1 MNIDLLNTAS
11 FAGGHP
17 HDQYDWLRQHAP
29 VYFHDE
35 PGGRGFWAITHY
47 QGVYDIGRNAE
58 LFSSEPTIMI
68 AEPDENL
75 ATNAS
80 ADKMML
86 MMDPPAHTAYRK
98 LISREFTQGPAQRYD
113 IQIRALA
120 QQIVDKVI
128 EPGECEFVAEVAGE
142 MPSFVIADLMGLPL
156 EDGRELY
163 KLTEVIHTAPE
174 VQPENAIPAAI
185 RQMFEY
191 GMSVIKDKR
200 DKPGDDLASKL
211 LAAEVDGRRLTDQE
225 FLLFFMLLID
235 AGGDTTRNLVGTGLY
250 ELMRHP
256 AQLAMLQSDVDSY
269 LPSARDE
276 LLRWT
281 SPVTYMRRTAT
292 RDTTLGEQQI
302 SKGDKVVMYYAAANR
317 DPSVFSH
324 PHDLDITRQDNRH
337 LAFGGGHHIC
347 LGQWF
352 ARMEI
357 DAILREVL
365 NRMGDFQL
373 LEDVSWMPSNFI
385 CGVTRMPLAFTKR

>member
-29 VYFHDE
+29 VYLHDE

-68 AEPDENL
+68 AEPDEKL

-128 EPGECEFVAEVAGE
+128 ERGECEFVAEVAGE

-256 AQLAMLQSDVDSY
+256 AQLAMLQSDVESY

-302 SKGDKVVMYYAAANR
+302 SQGDKVVMYYAAANR

-324 PHDLDITRQDNRH
+324 PHDFDITRQDNRH

>member
-17 HDQYDWLRQHAP
+17 HAQYDWLRQHAP

-120 QQIVDKVI
+120 QRIVDKVI
-128 EPGECEFVAEVAGE
+128 ERGECEFVAEVAGE

-256 AQLAMLQSDVDSY
+256 AQLAMLQSDVESY

-302 SKGDKVVMYYAAANR
+302 SQGDKVVMYYAAANR

-324 PHDLDITRQDNRH
+324 PHDFDITRQDNRH

>member
-29 VYFHDE
+29 VYLHDE

-68 AEPDENL
+68 AEPDEKL

-128 EPGECEFVAEVAGE
+128 ERGECEFVAEVAGE

-256 AQLAMLQSDVDSY
+256 AQLAMLQSDVESY

-302 SKGDKVVMYYAAANR
+302 TQGDKVVMYYAAANR
-317 DPSVFSH
+317 DPSIFSH

>member
-1 MNIDLLNTAS
+1 M
-11 FAGGHP
+11 
-17 HDQYDWLRQHAP
+17 
-29 VYFHDE
+29 
-35 PGGRGFWAITHY
+35 
-47 QGVYDIGRNAE
+47 
-58 LFSSEPTIMI
+58 
-68 AEPDENL
+68 
-75 ATNAS
+75 
-80 ADKMML
+80 
-86 MMDPPAHTAYRK
+86 
-98 LISREFTQGPAQRYD
+98 
-113 IQIRALA
+113 
-120 QQIVDKVI
+120 
-128 EPGECEFVAEVAGE
+128 
-142 MPSFVIADLMGLPL
+142 
-156 EDGRELY
+156 
-163 KLTEVIHTAPE
+163 
-174 VQPENAIPAAI
+174 
-185 RQMFEY
+185 
-191 GMSVIKDKR
+191 
-200 DKPGDDLASKL
+200 
-211 LAAEVDGRRLTDQE
+211 TDQE

-256 AQLAMLQSDVDSY
+256 AQLAMLQSDVESY

-302 SKGDKVVMYYAAANR
+302 SQGDKVVMYYAAANR

-324 PHDLDITRQDNRH
+324 PHDFDITRQDNRH

>member
-35 PGGRGFWAITHY
+35 PGGLGFWAITRY
-47 QGVYDIGRNAE
+47 QDVYDIGRNAE

-120 QQIVDKVI
+120 QRIVDKVI
-128 EPGECEFVAEVAGE
+128 ERGECEFVAEVAGE

-256 AQLAMLQSDVDSY
+256 AQLAMLQSDVESY

-324 PHDLDITRQDNRH
+324 PHDFDITRQDNRH

>member
-29 VYFHDE
+29 VYLHDE

-68 AEPDENL
+68 AEPDEKL

-128 EPGECEFVAEVAGE
+128 EGGECEFVAEVAGE

-256 AQLAMLQSDVDSY
+256 AQLAMLQSDVESY

-302 SKGDKVVMYYAAANR
+302 SQGDKVVMYYAAANR

-324 PHDLDITRQDNRH
+324 PHDFDITRQDNRH